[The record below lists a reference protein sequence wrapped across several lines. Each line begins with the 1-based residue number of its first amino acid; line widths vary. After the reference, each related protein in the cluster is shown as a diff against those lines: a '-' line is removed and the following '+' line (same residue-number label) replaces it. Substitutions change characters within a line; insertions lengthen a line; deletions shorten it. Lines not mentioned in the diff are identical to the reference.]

1 MAASRLRRALLAGSL
16 ILNLFLLAII
26 GGHVLRF
33 NSGASPSMLASAL
46 MAAEKSL
53 GPTDAAI
60 FRETLRAERPRFAA
74 AAMALAHSREALT
87 DQIVAPHIDP
97 AATHAALLAWRGDWI
112 RFTDAFSGPLIDA
125 LAKISPD
132 GRRRLVAERR
142 RDAPS
147 LKTP

>member
-1 MAASRLRRALLAGSL
+1 MAASRLRRTLLPASL

-26 GGHVLRF
+26 GGHIVHVR
-33 NSGASPSMLASAL
+33 SAGEPAMLARAL
-46 MAAEKSL
+46 QAAESSL
-53 GPTDAAI
+53 GPRDAAV
-60 FRETLRAERPRFAA
+60 FNETLRADRPRFAA
-74 AAMALAHSREALT
+74 AAAALAHSREALA
-87 DQIVAPHIDP
+87 DQILASHVDP
-97 AATHAALLAWRGDWI
+97 ASTHVALLAWRGDWI

-132 GRRRLVAERR
+132 GRRRLVAEHR